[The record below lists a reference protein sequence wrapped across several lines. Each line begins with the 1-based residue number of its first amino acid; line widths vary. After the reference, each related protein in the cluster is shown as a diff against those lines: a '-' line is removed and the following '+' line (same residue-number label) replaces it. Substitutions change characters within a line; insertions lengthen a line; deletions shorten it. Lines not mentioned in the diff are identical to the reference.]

1 MVLDGG
7 TPTPTYRCC
16 SWPDK
21 KTPAGGMTAKQ
32 QELATAVPRAQF
44 HGGGGSSSIDASNT
58 VVGAER
64 RSEALA

>member
-1 MVLDGG
+1 
-7 TPTPTYRCC
+7 
-16 SWPDK
+16 
-21 KTPAGGMTAKQ
+21 MTAKQ

-44 HGGGGSSSIDASNT
+44 HGGGGGGGGGSSIDASNT